1 MAKTKTATGRKETT
15 PLMRQYQEIKEKHP
29 GTLLLFRVGDFY
41 ETFSDDAITISREL
55 GITLTRR
62 NNAGDQ
68 TPLAGFPYHALDS
81 YLPKLVKK
89 GFRVAVCDQAEDPAQ
104 AKAAGRKLV
113 NREITE
119 VVTPGVTLSDKVLD
133 RNRNNY
139 VAAVHP
145 GPKAYGL
152 AFADISTGEFSV
164 SELPL
169 KELREVLASLSPAEI
184 LISKKLKSSVPDW
197 LTTYVVTWQEEWIYE
212 GRYGYDVLLEHFGTH
227 SLKGFGV
234 EELETAHVAAGALL
248 HYVRENQRASLGH
261 LRTLSAF
268 DNTGYMMLDASTKR
282 NLELITSMQQGGT
295 EGTLISI
302 LDQTGTAMGGR
313 LLRKWLMRPLKTLA
327 DIRGRMQAVEVLH
340 IRHDLRQQLRE
351 ILREVGDLERLVSR
365 ICVKRANAREL
376 RQLNDSL
383 GRIPDVKKLLSDV
396 DDSLLGT
403 IGGQLTVLTELQ
415 DRLDTALV
423 DDPPAGIRDGG
434 FIRDGYSEE
443 LDEIRDIARH
453 GKEYIARIQKD
464 LVERTQIPS
473 LKLGYNRVFGYY
485 IEVTNAHKNKVPDD
499 FIRKQTLVNAERYI
513 TPELKEIEEKILSS
527 EERSQVMEQE
537 LFMELLDA
545 VAGHAEAVQN
555 NADALAQLD
564 CLQSLAE
571 VAYRY
576 NYVKPSVNDGTAIE
590 IRGGRHPVVERF
602 LPQGEPFIPND
613 VTLDSESDQILVIT
627 GPNMAGKSII
637 LRQTGLIVLLAQVGS
652 FVPAKEAKIGV
663 VDKIFTRVG
672 ASDNLAAGESTFLV
686 EMNEAANILNN
697 ASPRS
702 LILLD
707 EIGRGTSTFD
717 GLSIAW
723 SLAEYLHN
731 QPSVAAKT
739 LFATH
744 YHELNELENLYERI
758 VNYNILVK
766 EHKCRI
772 IFLRKLVRGG
782 ADHSY
787 GIQVAAMAGLPQL
800 LILRAKEIL
809 GNLESHSLDV
819 TQSAGTLEEGRRSRE
834 SADRGRLSGRKD
846 GVAQGEEEEIERIG
860 DEGEAGQNDPAGQS
874 GQADQ
879 DEQAGQREPDG
890 HREQTGTEASSAARK
905 KAVAREALRQT
916 ERQGLITQMSLF
928 QAEIDPNLEAVRN
941 KLESVDPNRITP
953 IEALMLITEL
963 RRTLMRPDDE

>member
-1 MAKTKTATGRKETT
+1 MAKSTRATGRKEVT

-41 ETFSDDAITISREL
+41 ETFSDDAIMISREL

-68 TPLAGFPYHALDS
+68 TPLAGFPYHALES

-89 GFRVAVCDQAEDPAQ
+89 GYRVAVCDQSEDPAQ
-104 AKAAGRKLV
+104 ARAAGRKLV

-139 VAAVHP
+139 VASVHP
-145 GPKAYGL
+145 GAKSYGL
-152 AFADISTGEFSV
+152 AFADISTGEFAV
-164 SELPL
+164 SELPQN
-169 KELREVLASLSPAEI
+169 ELREVLASLDPAEI
-184 LISKKLKSSVPDW
+184 LINKKLKSTVPEW
-197 LTTYVVTWQEEWIYE
+197 LSGYVITWQEEWVYE

-227 SLKGFGV
+227 SLKGFGI
-234 EELETAHVAAGALL
+234 EELGTSHVAAGALL
-248 HYVRENQRASLGH
+248 HYVRENQKASLGH
-261 LRTLSAF
+261 LRTIYAF
-268 DNTGYMMLDASTKR
+268 DNSGYMLLDSSTKR
-282 NLELITSMQQGGT
+282 NLELITSLHKGST

-302 LDQTGTAMGGR
+302 LDETETAMGGR
-313 LLRKWLMRPLKTLA
+313 LLRRWLMRPLK
-327 DIRGRMQAVEVLH
+327 DPGEIRRRLQAVEVLH

-351 ILREVGDLERLVSR
+351 ILGEIGDLERLVSR

-376 RQLNDSL
+376 KQLNDSL
-383 GRIPDVKKLLSDV
+383 NRLPGIKKLLGDLE
-396 DDSLLGT
+396 DPLLGE
-403 IGGQLTVLTELQ
+403 IESRLSIHAGLQ
-415 DRLDTALV
+415 ERIDSALV
-423 DDPPAGIRDGG
+423 DEPPAGIRDGG
-434 FIRDGYSEE
+434 FIRDGYSNE
-443 LDEIRDIARH
+443 LDEIRDIARN

-464 LVERTQIPS
+464 LVERTHIPS

-485 IEVTNAHKNKVPDD
+485 IEVTNAHKDKVPDD

-527 EERSQVMEQE
+527 EERSQVLEQE
-537 LFMELLDA
+537 LFQELLEV
-545 VAGHAEAVQN
+545 VAGQAESIQN
-555 NADALAQLD
+555 NADALAHLD
-564 CLQSLAE
+564 GLQSLAE

-576 NYVKPSVNDGTAIE
+576 NYVKPAVHEGTEIAIK
-590 IRGGRHPVVERF
+590 GGRHPVVERF

-613 VTLDSESDQILVIT
+613 VKVDSESDQILIIT

-652 FVPAKEAKIGV
+652 FVPAKEARISV

-697 ASPRS
+697 ATPRS

-723 SLAEYLHN
+723 ALAEYLHN

-744 YHELNELENLYERI
+744 YHELNELESLYDRI
-758 VNYNILVK
+758 INYNIQVK
-766 EHKCRI
+766 EHKGRI
-772 IFLRKLVRGG
+772 IFLRKLVPGG

-819 TQSAGTLEEGRRSRE
+819 TRSSGTLDKGAAAGADEAAGAESPGR
-834 SADRGRLSGRKD
+834 GK
-846 GVAQGEEEEIERIG
+846 VA
-860 DEGEAGQNDPAGQS
+860 
-874 GQADQ
+874 
-879 DEQAGQREPDG
+879 
-890 HREQTGTEASSAARK
+890 ASVRK
-905 KAVAREALRQT
+905 KTAAREALRQT
-916 ERQGLITQMSLF
+916 ERQGVIAQMSLF
-928 QAEIDPNLEAVRN
+928 QTDIDPNLETVKN
-941 KLESVDPNRITP
+941 KLESADPNRMTP
-953 IEALMLITEL
+953 IEALMLLTEL
-963 RRTLMRPDDE
+963 RRLLTRSED